1 MISAPGYPPQNEGE
15 KMRVTKNV
23 VAVALGALMFTLSVG
38 AQTTVVNPILRQE
51 MTAAN
56 QNLIHYFMDETDA
69 TKGRLLYA
77 GANAAGARYFGFNND
92 SGDYLGFFTATYM
105 VFRSPASTEQLRIN
119 STGVIVGTNA
129 AETAVK
135 LTVNGAIDVKGN
147 IAAKYQDVAEWVPA
161 FGAPKPGTVVILS
174 EDANNHVV
182 ASNAAYDTRVA
193 GVVSEQPGLILGEA
207 APNKV
212 QVATTGRVKVMV
224 DATAAPIKIG
234 DLLVTS
240 NIPGVAMKSMP
251 VEVAGIQMHR
261 PGTVVGKALEPLDK
275 GTGEILVLLSMQ

>member
-1 MISAPGYPPQNEGE
+1 
-15 KMRVTKNV
+15 MRVTKNV

-51 MTAAN
+51 MTAPN

-69 TKGRLLYA
+69 VKGRLLYA

-92 SGDYLGFFTATYM
+92 TGDYLGFFSPDM
-105 VFRSPASTEQLRIN
+105 RFRVGAVEHLRIN
-119 STGVIVGTNA
+119 AAGVTVGTNA

-182 ASNAAYDTRVA
+182 ASNSSYDTRVA

-224 DATAAPIKIG
+224 DATASPIKIG

-240 NIPGVAMKSMP
+240 DKAGVAMKSMP
-251 VEVAGIQMHR
+251 VEVAGIKMHR
-261 PGTVVGKALEPLDK
+261 PGTVVGKALEPLAG
-275 GTGEILVLLSMQ
+275 GTGEILVLLSLQ